1 MTKVF
6 TQMSISLDGC
16 YAGTRHDDPATWLD
30 SQEAAAFFRVTRW
43 VTEAM
48 AWRERIGVAGGEAS
62 VASRLVQ
69 ETFERAGAYVMG
81 RRMADGGEVPWGEE
95 PPFRAPVFVVTHRE
109 RETLRRRGGTSF
121 TYVTEGIERAVELA
135 REAAGERDVA
145 IAGGGSVVRQA
156 LALGLVE
163 DLELHVAPVLIGAA
177 GMRLLDVE
185 LPLKQGIELALDE
198 VIQTPGTL
206 HLRYRVGR
214 RERLELD
221 DRGGALELS
230 R

>member
-6 TQMSISLDGC
+6 SQMSISLDGC

-48 AWRERIGVAGGEAS
+48 AWRERIGVAGGERS
-62 VASRLVQ
+62 LASRLVQ
-69 ETFERAGAYVMG
+69 ETFDRAGAYVMG

-109 RETLRRRGGTSF
+109 RETLHRRGGTSF
-121 TYVTEGIERAVELA
+121 TYVTDGIERAVALA
-135 REAAGERDVA
+135 REAAGEKDVA
-145 IAGGGSVVRQA
+145 ISGGGSLVRQA
-156 LALGLVE
+156 LELGLVE
-163 DLELHVAPVLIGAA
+163 ELELHVAPVLIGA
-177 GMRLLDVE
+177 GMRLLDVG
-185 LPLKQGIELALDE
+185 LPLKEGIELALED

-206 HLRYRVGR
+206 HLRYRVGS

-221 DRGGALELS
+221 DRGGALELGG
-230 R
+230 

>member
-16 YAGTRHDDPATWLD
+16 YAGTRHDDPATWLE

-43 VTEAM
+43 VTDTM
-48 AWRERIGVAGGEAS
+48 AWRERLGVAGGERS
-62 VASRLVQ
+62 LASRLIQ
-69 ETFERAGAYVMG
+69 ETMDRAGAYVMG

-109 RETLRRRGGTSF
+109 RETLHRRGGTSF
-121 TYVTEGIERAVELA
+121 TYVTDGIERAVELA

-145 IAGGGSVVRQA
+145 IAGGGSLVRQA
-156 LALGLVE
+156 LERGLVE
-163 DLELHVAPVLIGAA
+163 ELELHVAPVLIGA
-177 GMRLLDVE
+177 GMRLLDVD
-185 LPLKQGIELALDE
+185 LPLKEGIELALDE
-198 VIQTPGTL
+198 VIKTPDTL
-206 HLRYRVGR
+206 HLRYRVGK

-221 DRGGALELS
+221 DRGGALKVS
-230 R
+230 S